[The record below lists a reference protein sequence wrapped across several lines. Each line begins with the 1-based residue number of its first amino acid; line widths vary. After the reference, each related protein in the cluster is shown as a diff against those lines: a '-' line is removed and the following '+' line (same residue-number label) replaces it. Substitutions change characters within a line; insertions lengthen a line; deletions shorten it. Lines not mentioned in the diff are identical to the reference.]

1 MDVEGSSLKAI
12 VLAAGE
18 GIRLRPFTD
27 RMPKGMISVGNK
39 PILSYV
45 IESLVSSGIS
55 EIVLVVGYQK
65 ERIMDYFKDGA
76 LYHAH
81 ITYVVQDRQLGT
93 GHALLKAAQSFGTET
108 LVVPADNLVNSVMIA
123 SIKDQMTP
131 SVLCVLHDEP
141 SNYGVVEIEDGRLK
155 NIYEKPQSDQGNII
169 STGIYKLPKEMI
181 SVLKKMVDQG
191 RTDLTDTIKEMISEG
206 FLINALL
213 SHEPWQDVVYPWDII
228 QVNENIMQQK
238 DSMISEGTIE
248 KGVVIKGPVIIGK
261 NTIVRSGSY
270 LLGPVSVGD
279 GCHIGPST
287 CLFPS
292 TTVGDQ
298 VTIGPFTSIH
308 NCVIMANSSIDSH
321 CCLKQSIIGEGCRLG
336 SNIITLE
343 ADEDIRLDTS
353 TRFHHVKRAGCYIGE
368 NTCIDAAV
376 VIHPGILI
384 GSDTVVGSQK
394 VITKPIKSNS
404 MVV

>member
-1 MDVEGSSLKAI
+1 MDSEGSSLKAI

-45 IESLVSSGIS
+45 IESLVFSGIS

-65 ERIMDYFKDGA
+65 ERIMDYFRDGA
-76 LYHAH
+76 LYQAQ
-81 ITYVVQDRQLGT
+81 ITYVIQDRQLGT
-93 GHALLKAAQSFGTET
+93 GHALLQAAQSFGAET
-108 LVVPADNLVNSVMIA
+108 LVVPADNLVNSAMIT
-123 SIKDQMTP
+123 SIKKHSTP
-131 SVLCVLHDEP
+131 SILCVIHDEP
-141 SNYGVVEIEDGRLK
+141 SNYGVVEIEDGRLT
-155 NIYEKPQSDQGNII
+155 NIIEKPQGDQGNII
-169 STGIYKLPKEMI
+169 STGIYKLPKETI
-181 SVLKKMVDQG
+181 PVLKKMVDQG
-191 RTDLTDTIKEMISEG
+191 RTDLTDTIKEMIAEG
-206 FLINALL
+206 FLINTLI

-228 QVNENIMQQK
+228 NVNEQIMQKK
-238 DSMISEGTIE
+238 DSMNGAGTIE
-248 KGVVIKGPVIIGK
+248 KGVVIKGPVSIGR
-261 NTIVRSGSY
+261 NTIIRSGSY
-270 LLGPVSVGD
+270 ILGPVSIGD

-292 TTVGDQ
+292 TTIGDN
-298 VTIGPFTSIH
+298 VTIGPYTSIH

-343 ADEDIRLDTS
+343 ADADIRLDALS
-353 TRFHHVKRAGCYIGE
+353 RFLHVKRSGCYIGE

-376 VIHPGILI
+376 VVHPGIII
-384 GSDTVVGSQK
+384 GSDTMVGPQK
-394 VITKPIKSNS
+394 VITKTIKSNS
-404 MVV
+404 TVV